1 VVVEQGRERCTVLL
15 QRGDLRV
22 HDATRLGKGT
32 PFGGHGWLNGGNG
45 KGRLL
50 GESVE
55 LAMMQVGEPFTVFP
69 ADALCATIAGMVV
82 SRKASVLHPAV
93 EGCGVDAET
102 ATGIGNR
109 DHGHERAPFTNR
121 RTHEPTEQEENSKE
135 HSQEHS
141 RHRRT
146 LILGT
151 DAPERLPPVA
161 EPAFSRRRRWEEP
174 AHDWWARRTWDH

>member
-1 VVVEQGRERCTVLL
+1 MLVEQGSERCNVLL
-15 QRGDLRV
+15 QRGDLRL
-22 HDATRLGKGT
+22 HDANRLGKGT
-32 PFGGHGWLNGGNG
+32 QFGGHGWRNCGNG

-55 LAMMQVGEPFTVFP
+55 LAMMQVGEQFQVFP
-69 ADALCATIAGMVV
+69 ADAFVATIAGMVW
-82 SRKASVLHPAV
+82 SRKASVLHPAA

-109 DHGHERAPFTNR
+109 DTGQERAPFPNR
-121 RTHEPTEQEENSKE
+121 RKPEPTEQEENSQE

-141 RHRRT
+141 RQRRT
-146 LILGT
+146 RILGT

-174 AHDWWARRTWDH
+174 AHSWWARRTWDH